1 MIKHTRTFV
10 DYDDNSRTE
19 DFWFNL
25 NKAEVAK
32 MEFSTAGGIQN
43 MIERLVQ
50 EQDTKRI
57 IEVFDNLIC
66 CSYGKKSP
74 DGKRFIKTPELL
86 EEFKQTEAYSDLFV
100 ELLSNP
106 DKAAAF
112 FAEIIPK
119 TDAASEVANGNKS
132 VEMTVL

>member
-1 MIKHTRTFV
+1 MLKKTITYI
-10 DYDDNSRTE
+10 DYDGNRREE

-25 NKAEVAK
+25 TKAEVAK
-32 MEFSTAGGIQN
+32 MEFGTAGGIQK
-43 MIERLVQ
+43 MIETLVQ

-57 IEVFDNLIC
+57 IEIFDELIC

-86 EEFKQTEAYSDLFV
+86 EAFKQTEAYSDLFV
-100 ELLSNP
+100 ELLGNP

-112 FAEIIPK
+112 FAEIVPK
-119 TDAASEVANGNKS
+119 TEAATGNEVQ
-132 VEMTVL
+132 MTVV

>member
-1 MIKHTRTFV
+1 MLKKTMTYI
-10 DYDDNSRTE
+10 DYDGNPRTE

-32 MEFSTAGGIQN
+32 MEFGTAGGIQK

-57 IEVFDNLIC
+57 IEVFDELIC
-66 CSYGKKSP
+66 CSYGKKGL

-100 ELLSNP
+100 ELLGNP

-119 TDAASEVANGNKS
+119 ADVVTEAAADQPVQ
-132 VEMTVL
+132 MTVL